1 MNLILS
7 QDKNNLSDLCG
18 HIENFL
24 SDTEI
29 NDFYSHQTKEFKPAI
44 TRYRGL
50 DKSIRDCD
58 KLSGATI
65 PKWLG
70 EKLNQAI
77 SMYND
82 KTYQFDLYPIDS
94 EHHEFNIVRYKKK
107 GQFFTAHR
115 DCRPTLDMIK
125 NRVSM
130 RKISLSI
137 QLSSPL
143 DYGGGNLEVA
153 ETYSRPDILSNPK
166 FEGLISDMP
175 QSEFR
180 HKFKTMK
187 DKGSLIIF
195 TSFHLHESTP
205 LEWGK
210 RDVLVGF
217 IRGESQV
224 W

>member
-1 MNLILS
+1 MRLEIS
-7 QDKNNLSDLCG
+7 QDKNNPSDICG
-18 HIENFL
+18 HIPNFL
-24 SDTEI
+24 SNKEI
-29 NDFYSHQTKEFKPAI
+29 DEFYRIQTKQFKPAG
-44 TRYRGL
+44 TRYRGIDL
-50 DKSIRDCD
+50 DLRDCD
-58 KLSGATI
+58 RIWQCDITQSLY
-65 PKWLG
+65 
-70 EKLNQAI
+70 EKIYKAVEF
-77 SMYND
+77 YNN
-82 KTYQFDLYPIDS
+82 KTYNFKLYHLRPQ
-94 EHHEFNIVRYKKK
+94 HEFNFIRYKKK

>member
-18 HIENFL
+18 HIDNFL
-24 SDTEI
+24 SDREI
-29 NDFYSHQTKEFKPAI
+29 EDFYSHQTKEFKPAI

-70 EKLNQAI
+70 EKLWKAI
-77 SMYND
+77 NMYND

-94 EHHEFNIVRYKKK
+94 EHHEFNVVRYKEK

-115 DCRPTLDMIK
+115 DCRPHLTHLLV
-125 NRVSM
+125 RRSM
-130 RKISLSI
+130 RKVSISV
-137 QLSSPL
+137 QLT
-143 DYGGGNLEVA
+143 DGYTGGDLEVA
-153 ETYSRPDILSNPK
+153 ESFNQKDILGGQETP
-166 FEGLISDMP
+166 P
-175 QSEFR
+175 SEFR

-187 DKGSLIIF
+187 KKGSLTIF
-195 TSFHLHESTP
+195 TAFHMHESKP
-205 LEWGK
+205 LESGV
-210 RDVLVGF
+210 RDVLVCF
-217 IRGESQV
+217 IRGESKI